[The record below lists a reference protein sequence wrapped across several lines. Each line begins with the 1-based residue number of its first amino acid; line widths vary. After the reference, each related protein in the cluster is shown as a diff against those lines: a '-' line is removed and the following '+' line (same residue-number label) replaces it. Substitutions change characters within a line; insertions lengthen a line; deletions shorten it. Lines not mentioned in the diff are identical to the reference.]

1 MKRAITLLLAL
12 LLVLQLAACGGG
24 TETPAQTEAPAVGTG
39 TEQPAGEPAVEPA
52 VETVPPHQTYVYE
65 EAGLTIA
72 VPLSLPAEPE
82 KLDDGILFRD
92 PEGEWTVRFE
102 PMSVSDTPHRLN
114 NSTVAVQRILD
125 FGYYQ
130 DVQIEDLSLG
140 GYSGKKLSFSRN
152 PNWVEKE
159 QGYTSFYTEP
169 HCLMILDYED
179 VVIANYG
186 GLFIDISA
194 PEESRGKIAP
204 ILDDPDVKLLTE
216 YLEFA
221 APTAEML
228 NSIPGLSASFPIRWN
243 VGNDGK
249 QTLWGSCSG
258 DPKGTIFLT
267 SSIYADPAEAAG
279 VVSENYRTLD
289 FGGRSWYAAA
299 DHVQLSTSDYF
310 MLQLFT
316 EFTQYHALQAKITAV
331 DKDEAG
337 LWALLETEPFRT
349 VLESVQT
356 DPASFH
362 DPEKD
367 RMDASGFEC
376 NNINEISAYTGSD
389 TDLVIPAVI
398 GENQIVGVNTNL
410 FKGNTSLRSVRLEE
424 GIQYIEVSAFE
435 NCSALETVV
444 LPSSLTYIDS
454 DAFAGCANLR
464 SVTFGDGLRVIE
476 SEAFEDC
483 AALGDVFLPE
493 SMTKIGNAAF
503 HGAGDGSG
511 SFRCLADGAVY
522 GTGALSETRFDSV
535 EIGPNAD
542 LSARSILSQ
551 AWVNRVSIGEGC
563 RELGESFLYAPG
575 AADAEGYWIF
585 SDAPLSLSMS
595 GVEKIGDNAFYG
607 RLGLQAVDLSGCR
620 ELGRS
625 AFYST
630 GLVSITVPGTVK
642 EVPESCFSNCPKV
655 MTITLEEGVETV
667 GPWAFSECGR
677 AYVKG
682 WYLTYLTEEEAAAC
696 GEKAVPNGSPD
707 FDRAIR
713 IFLPSTL
720 ISADDMSFSLMFI
733 DGLYMLWCTEPE
745 LMPAFHV
752 DAFYR
757 CPYVHQIYF
766 TKETIDQYGDTL
778 DNMLNELTDVGT
790 PAWYD
795 TGDTKAYWSLE
806 PLR

>member
-1 MKRAITLLLAL
+1 MMKRVLIFLLAL
-12 LLVLQLAACGGG
+12 LLMLQLAACGSV
-24 TETPAQTEAPAVGTG
+24 A
-39 TEQPAGEPAVEPA
+39 TEQPAETGQPTGSDADTPEPGAEPAA
-52 VETVPPHQTYVYE
+52 ETPPYQTYVYE
-65 EAGLTIA
+65 DAGLSIA
-72 VPLSLPAEPE
+72 VPFSLPAEPE
-82 KLDDGILFRD
+82 KLDDGVLFRD

-102 PMSVSDTPHRLN
+102 PMSVSETPHRLN
-114 NSTVAVQRILD
+114 NSTAEVRSLLN

-152 PNWVEKE
+152 GDWVEKE
-159 QGYTSFYTEP
+159 QGYTSSYTEP
-169 HCLMILDYED
+169 HCLMILDYQD

-194 PEESRGKIAP
+194 PEKSAGDIGP
-204 ILDDPDVKLLTE
+204 ILADPDVKILTE
-216 YLEFA
+216 HLQFA
-221 APTAEML
+221 EPSTEMRS
-228 NSIPGLSASFPIRWN
+228 SIPGLSASFPIRWS

-249 QTLWGSCSG
+249 QTLWGSSSG
-258 DPKGTIFLT
+258 ELKGTIFLT

-279 VVSENYRTLD
+279 VVNRDYRTLEL
-289 FGGRSWYAAA
+289 GGRTWYAAA
-299 DHVQLSTSDYF
+299 EHVQLSTSDYY

-331 DKDEAG
+331 DQDEAG
-337 LWALLETEPFRT
+337 LWALLEQGPFRS

-356 DPASFH
+356 DPASFQ

-367 RMDASGFEC
+367 RMDSSGYEC
-376 NNINEISAYTGSD
+376 NNISEISAYTGSE

-398 GENQIVGVNTNL
+398 GQNQIVGINTNL
-410 FKGNTSLRSVRLEE
+410 FKGNTAIKSLRLEE

-435 NCSALETVV
+435 NCTALETVV
-444 LPSSLTYIDS
+444 LPSSLTYIGS
-454 DAFAGCANLR
+454 DAFAGCTALR
-464 SVTFGDGLRVIE
+464 SVTFGDNLRVIE
-476 SEAFEDC
+476 NRAFQNC
-483 AALGDVFLPE
+483 SALSDVLLPE
-493 SMTKIGNAAF
+493 SMTRIGNAAF
-503 HGAGDGSG
+503 RFVGDGSG
-511 SFRCLADGAVY
+511 SFRCLADGTVY
-522 GTGALSETRFDSV
+522 GTGALSDTRFESV
-535 EIGPNAD
+535 EIGSNAD
-542 LSARSILSQ
+542 LSAESILSQ

-563 RELGESFLYAPG
+563 RELGDSFLYAPG
-575 AADAEGYWIF
+575 ASDADGYWIF
-585 SDAPLSLSMS
+585 SDEPLSLVMS
-595 GVEKIGDNAFYG
+595 GVEKIGPNAFYG

-630 GLVSITVPGTVK
+630 GLVNITVPGTVK
-642 EVPESCFSNCPKV
+642 AVPESCFSNCPKV
-655 MTITLEEGVETV
+655 MSITLEEGVETV

-682 WYLTYLTEEEAAAC
+682 WYLTYLTEEEADAF
-696 GEKAVPNGSPD
+696 GGKAVPNGSPD

-713 IFLPSTL
+713 IDLPSTL
-720 ISADDMSFSLMFI
+720 VSADDMSFSLMFI

-745 LMPAFHV
+745 SMPSFHV

-757 CPYVHQIYF
+757 CPYVHQFYY
-766 TKETIDQYGDTL
+766 TKETIDEYGDTL
-778 DNMLNELTDVGT
+778 DNMLNELTDVGM

-795 TGDTKAYWSLE
+795 TGERAAYWSLE

>member
-1 MKRAITLLLAL
+1 MKRWIPLLLAL
-12 LLVLQLAACGGG
+12 VLALQLAACGSG
-24 TETPAQTEAPAVGTG
+24 G
-39 TEQPAGEPAVEPA
+39 TEQPGDTQQPGGNGTDTVQPGSEPAA
-52 VETVPPHQTYVYE
+52 ETPPPYQTYVYE
-65 EAGLTIA
+65 AAGLTIA

-82 KLDDGILFRD
+82 KLDNGVLFRD

-102 PMSVSDTPHRLN
+102 PMSVSETPHRLN
-114 NSTVAVQRILD
+114 NSTVEVRSFLD

-152 PNWVEKE
+152 PDWVEKE
-159 QGYTSFYTEP
+159 QGYTSSYTEP
-169 HCLMILDYED
+169 HCLMILDYRD

-186 GLFIDISA
+186 GLLIDISG
-194 PEESRGKIAP
+194 PEKSTGEIGP
-204 ILDDPDVKLLTE
+204 ILADPDVKILTE
-216 YLEFA
+216 YLQFA
-221 APTAEML
+221 EPSTEML
-228 NSIPGLSASFPIRWN
+228 GCIPGLSASFPIRWS

-279 VVSENYRTLD
+279 VVSADHRSLD
-289 FGGRSWYAAA
+289 LGGRTWYGAAE
-299 DHVQLSTSDYF
+299 HVQLSTSDYY

-316 EFTQYHALQAKITAV
+316 DFTQYHALQAKITAV
-331 DKDEAG
+331 DQDEAG
-337 LWALLETEPFRT
+337 LWALLEQGPFRA

-356 DPASFH
+356 DPAAFQ

-367 RMDASGFEC
+367 RMDSSGFEC
-376 NNINEISAYTGSD
+376 NNIGEISAYTGSE

-398 GENQIVGVNTNL
+398 GQNQIVGINTNL
-410 FKGNTSLRSVRLEE
+410 FKGNSSIKSLRLEE

-435 NCSALETVV
+435 NCTALETVV

-454 DAFAGCANLR
+454 DAFAGCTALR
-464 SVTFGDGLRVIE
+464 SVTFGDNLRVIE
-476 SEAFEDC
+476 NRAFQNC
-483 AALGDVFLPE
+483 TALSDVVLPE
-493 SMTKIGNAAF
+493 SMTRIGNAAF
-503 HGAGDGSG
+503 RFVGDGGG
-511 SFRCLADGAVY
+511 SFRCLADGTVY
-522 GTGALSETRFDSV
+522 GTGALSDTSFASV

-542 LSARSILSQ
+542 LSADSILAQ

-563 RELGESFLYAPG
+563 RELGDSFLSAPG
-575 AADAEGYWIF
+575 AADAEGYWVYT
-585 SDAPLSLSMS
+585 DEPLALNMS
-595 GVEKIGDNAFYG
+595 GVEKIGPNAFYG
-607 RLGLQAVDLSGCR
+607 RRGLQAVDLSGCR

-642 EVPESCFSNCPKV
+642 EVPEGCFSNCPNV
-655 MTITLEEGVETV
+655 MAITLEEGVETV

-682 WYLTYLTEEEAAAC
+682 WYLTYLTEEEAAAF

-707 FDRAIR
+707 YDRAIR
-713 IFLPSTL
+713 IVLPSTL
-720 ISADDMSFSLMFI
+720 VSADDMSFSLMFI

-757 CPYVHQIYF
+757 CPYVHQVYF